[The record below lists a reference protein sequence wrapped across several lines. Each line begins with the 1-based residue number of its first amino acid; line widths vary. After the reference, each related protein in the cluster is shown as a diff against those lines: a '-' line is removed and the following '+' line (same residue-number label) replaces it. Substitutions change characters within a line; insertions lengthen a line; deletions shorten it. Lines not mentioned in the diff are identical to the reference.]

1 MKGLPTMI
9 DALVWLLSTVI
20 NLIVLVLI
28 VQAVLSWL
36 IAFNVVN
43 ASNQFVSMIWRF
55 TTALTEPMLKPI
67 RKIIPNL
74 GGIDIS
80 PIVLILGL
88 MFLQRLVIGIVY

>member
-9 DALVWLLSTVI
+9 DALVWLLSTVN

>member
-1 MKGLPTMI
+1 MI